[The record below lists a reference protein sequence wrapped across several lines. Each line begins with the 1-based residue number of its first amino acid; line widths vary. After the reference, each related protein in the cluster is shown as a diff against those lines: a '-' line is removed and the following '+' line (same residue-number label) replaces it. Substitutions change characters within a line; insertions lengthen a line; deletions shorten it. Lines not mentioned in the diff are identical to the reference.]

1 MNKLQIHDNDRIL
14 FTALDKVRL
23 QIQVLE
29 DVVARFRNEER
40 QMASLIFAKYGI
52 PVNSKIDFR
61 NWVVTHVGGKELP
74 DPPAPSENSVLPES
88 KGAIASENAENVK

>member
-1 MNKLQIHDNDRIL
+1 MTKFKISPDDQGL
-14 FTALDKVRL
+14 FSSLDQVRL
-23 QIQVLE
+23 QIQVME
-29 DVVARFRNEER
+29 DIIARFRNEER

-88 KGAIASENAENVK
+88 KGAIADENAENVK

>member
-1 MNKLQIHDNDRIL
+1 MNINKFMIPDDSRDL
-14 FTALDKVRL
+14 FATLDKVRL

-74 DPPAPSENSVLPES
+74 DPPGGEES
-88 KGAIASENAENVK
+88 PLEKQGIT

>member
-1 MNKLQIHDNDRIL
+1 MTKFKISPDDQDL
-14 FTALDKVRL
+14 FTSLDKVRL
-23 QIQVLE
+23 QIQVME
-29 DVVARFRNEER
+29 DILARFRNEER

-74 DPPAPSENSVLPES
+74 DPPGGEES
-88 KGAIASENAENVK
+88 PLEKQGIT